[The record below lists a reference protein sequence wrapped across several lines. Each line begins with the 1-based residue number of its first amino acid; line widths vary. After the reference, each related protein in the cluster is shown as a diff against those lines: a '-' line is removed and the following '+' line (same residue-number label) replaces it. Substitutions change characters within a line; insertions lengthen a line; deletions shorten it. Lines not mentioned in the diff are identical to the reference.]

1 MAEEKLCLNPS
12 TTLPQTLNTYST
24 EKGNTKE
31 RLKQMP
37 IDDFRGISLRKDL
50 VDEVEKFIESFGR
63 YKSVTDFVTEATRLR
78 LEELQKQY
86 CATKEV

>member
-1 MAEEKLCLNPS
+1 
-12 TTLPQTLNTYST
+12 
-24 EKGNTKE
+24 
-31 RLKQMP
+31 MP

-50 VDEVEKFIESFGR
+50 VDEVEKFLQSFGR

-86 CATKEV
+86 AQTIESKEA

>member
-1 MAEEKLCLNPS
+1 
-12 TTLPQTLNTYST
+12 
-24 EKGNTKE
+24 
-31 RLKQMP
+31 MP

-50 VDEVEKFIESFGR
+50 VCEVEKFIESFGR

-86 CATKEV
+86 AQIIESKEA

>member
-1 MAEEKLCLNPS
+1 
-12 TTLPQTLNTYST
+12 
-24 EKGNTKE
+24 
-31 RLKQMP
+31 MP

-50 VDEVEKFIESFGR
+50 IEEIEKFIEIFGR

-86 CATKEV
+86 AQTIEPKGA

>member
-1 MAEEKLCLNPS
+1 
-12 TTLPQTLNTYST
+12 
-24 EKGNTKE
+24 
-31 RLKQMP
+31 MP

-50 VDEVEKFIESFGR
+50 IEEIEKFIESFGR

-86 CATKEV
+86 AQTIESKGA